1 MTPRLRL
8 SLLATSY
15 LGLAALIVAFTVDW
29 LAIGVTGG
37 CILYLNLFRLSRH
50 LRTRSR
56 LRFLPPRLMI
66 WLPAGLVVAGFST
79 RVPELW
85 IAGLTAAACHFANSF
100 PFPRAYYS
108 FLHGSSDP
116 YRT

>member
-1 MTPRLRL
+1 
-8 SLLATSY
+8 
-15 LGLAALIVAFTVDW
+15 
-29 LAIGVTGG
+29 
-37 CILYLNLFRLSRH
+37 
-50 LRTRSR
+50 
-56 LRFLPPRLMI
+56 MI